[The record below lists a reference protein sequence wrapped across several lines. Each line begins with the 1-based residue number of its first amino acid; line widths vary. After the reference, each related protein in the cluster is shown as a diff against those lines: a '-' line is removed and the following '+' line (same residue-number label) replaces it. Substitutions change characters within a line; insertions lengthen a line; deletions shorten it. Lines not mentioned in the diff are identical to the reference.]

1 MGWRFRRSL
10 KIMPG
15 VHLNISKRGVS
26 SLSLGGRGATLN
38 LGKRG
43 VRQTLGIPGTGLS
56 LTTRSKRAV
65 SHSSHA
71 VVAQITKPSV
81 PKLELNRFGITPQ
94 SVSSSRTVLKVA
106 VLLIGGAIAVL
117 STILP
122 EHSGWLAL
130 VVLAIGFVLP
140 SRKTLEA
147 EEDRRCQGRAHVELD
162 RRLREFRYHSDK
174 ATNTAT
180 SGQTL
185 LAVQQRLAL
194 SDEEI
199 GRHEAA
205 ALRGLITLAEYEAT
219 VSANGDRLPAI
230 PGHEQVV
237 TTETCYFVSPATYDK
252 RGDNDPT
259 GSLYLS
265 SDQLIF
271 VAPEGVTAAPWTKV
285 MSVDC
290 EDRVLRVQRRDR
302 QTPYLFDLPC
312 VGDAL
317 KAHFIGNRILPR
329 LMHSA
334 ARTDV
339 SEDAASQS
347 QAAKAMD
354 ESTPTVGAAAAS
366 PGRRIDLGTG
376 HGFTLGI
383 VGESY
388 RQTALRALAG
398 DRRRL
403 GEEVLFV
410 AVLSPEHENDYD
422 TNAIRVDVEGGSQ
435 IGYLSRK
442 DAVAYRDVLAAVA
455 TQGAVAISRAQLI
468 GGTPDKPS
476 IGAMLDLEDPSE
488 LLKTLSNVQPF

>member
-1 MGWRFRRSL
+1 M
-10 KIMPG
+10 
-15 VHLNISKRGVS
+15 
-26 SLSLGGRGATLN
+26 
-38 LGKRG
+38 
-43 VRQTLGIPGTGLS
+43 
-56 LTTRSKRAV
+56 TTRSKRAV
-65 SHSSHA
+65 SHPSHA
-71 VVAQITKPSV
+71 VVAQITEPSV
-81 PKLELNRFGITPQ
+81 PELELSRFGITPK
-94 SVSSSRTVLKVA
+94 SVSSSRTVLKVS
-106 VLLIGGAIAVL
+106 VLVAGGVISVL
-117 STILP
+117 SPILP

-147 EEDRRCQGRAHVELD
+147 AEVRRGQGRAHVELD
-162 RRLREFRYHSDK
+162 RRLREFRHHSDK

-180 SGQTL
+180 SAHAL
-185 LAVQQRLAL
+185 LALQQRLVL
-194 SDEEI
+194 SDEDI

-230 PGHEQVV
+230 PGHQQVV

-259 GSLYLS
+259 GFLYLS

-317 KAHFIGNRILPR
+317 KAHFIGNRILPG
-329 LMHSA
+329 LMRPA
-334 ARTDV
+334 ARTEV
-339 SEDAASQS
+339 SEDAASQ
-347 QAAKAMD
+347 
-354 ESTPTVGAAAAS
+354 STPTVGAAAAS
-366 PGRRIDLGTG
+366 PGRRIDLSTG

-398 DRRRL
+398 DRRRR

-410 AVLSPEHENDYD
+410 AVLSPEHENEYD
-422 TNAIRVDVEGGSQ
+422 TNAIRVDVDRGSQ
-435 IGYLSRK
+435 IGYLSRE
-442 DAVAYRDVLAAVA
+442 DAVAYRDVLSAVA
-455 TQGAVAISRAQLI
+455 AQSAVAICQAKLI

-476 IGAMLDLEDPSE
+476 IGAMLDLEDPAE